1 MSVFVG
7 VIAILGAFMAFR
19 GGLRH
24 GGRWWTNAG
33 KATMGG
39 VTNGLVLA
47 LCVVGMFKCSSSL
60 GTAGYMGRPY

>member
-1 MSVFVG
+1 
-7 VIAILGAFMAFR
+7 MAFR

-47 LCVVGMFKCSSSL
+47 LCVVGMFKCSSSM